1 MTKWISPLRVLA
13 LLALLCGLLCTTAFA
28 DEGDYDK
35 INSYIVTVALREDGS
50 ADITYDIDWQ
60 VLAGDRTEYLSWV
73 KIGLANRHAEDL
85 TPLTDTISKI
95 DLMTDGGSYAKV
107 VFARRYY
114 APDITAVNGGES
126 RVQFAF
132 SVHQSHLYTRN
143 DDGSASF
150 TFTPGWFEDL
160 CVDQMTV
167 RWKTGDGFVA
177 DNTGT
182 EGEYLTWQFGPLEH
196 GQAATVQVTVP
207 ASFAAGFD
215 SSLAQT
221 SADFTEE
228 SSGGDM
234 AGVMTAFVILMVL
247 LIFYLSYAKRAGR
260 WNDGVA
266 PDDADWVWYT
276 NGVNTIHVARYLTPP
291 AGYHPTTP
299 PANFKAGGGSF
310 RGGGAGRRSGGDFHG
325 GCACACASSCACAC
339 ACAGGGRA
347 GCSVKDFYRVKIKQG
362 R

>member
-1 MTKWISPLRVLA
+1 MTNWLSRFRIAA
-13 LLALLCGLLCTTAFA
+13 LLVLLCGLFCTAASA

-35 INSYIVTVALREDGS
+35 INNYIVTVALREDGS

-73 KIGLANRHAEDL
+73 KIGLANRHAEEL

-95 DLMTDGGSYAKV
+95 DLITDGGAYAKV

-114 APDITAVNGGES
+114 APDITASNGGES

-150 TFTPGWFEDL
+150 TFTPGWFDDL
-160 CVDQMTV
+160 CVDHMTV
-167 RWKTGDGFVA
+167 RWKNGDGFVA

-182 EGEYLTWQFGPLEH
+182 EGEYLTWQFGPLQH

-221 SADFTEE
+221 SADFT
-228 SSGGDM
+228 GQDDDDDT
-234 AGVMTAFVILMVL
+234 AGLLVALMILLVF
-247 LIFYLSYAKRAGR
+247 LILYLSYARRAGR
-260 WNDGVA
+260 WNDGVD

-276 NGVNTIHVARYLTPP
+276 NGVQTIHVASYLPPP
-291 AGYHPTTP
+291 AGYHLTTP

-310 RGGGAGRRSGGDFHG
+310 RGGGAGRRSGGGTHS

-347 GCSVKDFYRVKIKQG
+347 GCSVKDFYRVKIKQAK
-362 R
+362 